1 MKKYILLISLFGF
14 LSCNLN
20 LFSQN
25 VTIKGK
31 VQTTEPEPLIR
42 LITFDEMLTGEKTT
56 IFETKADT
64 EGNFTIEI
72 DIDET
77 TLAQIAVNLER
88 TDILLSP
95 NSSYDIDIVIPR
107 QESNTSYFEREK
119 PTLKMNEVNDDG
131 LYFQYHMSNMIIDDF
146 LLNNFNQIYRSRKI
160 SLLDSLDAEI
170 NKELGE
176 IKSDFVKDN
185 IRYRKAAIQMVINND
200 NAKKVINQHFNKQDI
215 LYSQPAYMDLFQE
228 IFTDYL
234 SSNQFSPSDISN
246 NLYTNYD
253 SFLKYIKEKDA
264 FLAENQNLAEIII
277 AWNLKRMYYEMPN
290 DKKQIIG
297 YLDLSSKRSKNSKN
311 KEVIDNIIKQINHLS
326 FSSDAPQFSLRD
338 NNGNDIKLSDSKDEV
353 ILVQF
358 VNQTSSMTD
367 RQFEMLKELS
377 QQWQEN
383 IKIITVATKESF
395 KDFTQLFDNKEYNWT
410 LLNLGNDILLLE
422 KYQIKTFPDY
432 VIIGKDNKIGMA
444 PAPAPDQYLDF
455 HVKRIYNYYKK

>member
-64 EGNFTIEI
+64 EGNFTVEI

-338 NNGNDIKLSDSKDEV
+338 NNGNDIKLSDYKDEV

-358 VNQTSSMTD
+358 VNQTSSMID

>member
-253 SFLKYIKEKDA
+253 SFLKYVKEKDA

-326 FSSDAPQFSLRD
+326 FNSDAPQFSLRD
-338 NNGNDIKLSDSKDEV
+338 NNGNDIKLSDYKDEV

-358 VNQTSSMTD
+358 VNQTSPMID